1 MESIIRSCLP
11 EVQEGSLM
19 KRFVIL
25 ILIAAAIGGV
35 LYYFLILDKKEGDN
49 VIKVSGN
56 IEATEADVGFK
67 ISGRIVS
74 RFYEEGDWVE
84 KGKVLAKLDDEDLR
98 QRLDLA
104 RATLM
109 SAQARLSKLLAGSR
123 PEELKEAEA
132 NLHQAQFDLGNKEIQ
147 YERMKMLFE
156 KRVIPKE
163 TLDNSE
169 TGYKIA
175 KAALQKATENY
186 QLVKEGPRREDI
198 EDARAQ
204 VEQAR
209 ASLKLAETQ
218 LSYAVLYSPISGV
231 VLVKSGE
238 IGEVVN
244 PGTSVLTLADINNV
258 WLKAYIPETDLGKVK
273 WGQEVIVTTDLRPK
287 KEYRGRISFIS
298 SQAEFTPKQIQTE
311 KERVTLVY
319 RIKINIPNPDRELK
333 PGMPADGKIILSIP
347 TTGKPQN
354 VK

>member
-1 MESIIRSCLP
+1 MESIIKICFLRI
-11 EVQEGSLM
+11 QEGSLM
-19 KRFVIL
+19 RRLLIL
-25 ILIAAAIGGV
+25 ILIAAAIGGG
-35 LYYFLILDKKEGDN
+35 LYSFLIRDKKEGETA
-49 VIKVSGN
+49 IKVSGN

-67 ISGRIVS
+67 IPGRIVS
-74 RFYEEGDWVE
+74 RFYEEGDWVA

-123 PEELKEAEA
+123 PEELRQAEA

-147 YERMKMLFE
+147 YERMKGLYE
-156 KRVIPKE
+156 RRVISKE
-163 TLDNSE
+163 AYDNAE
-169 TGYKIA
+169 TSYKVA
-175 KAALQKATENY
+175 KAALQVAKENY
-186 QLVKEGPRREDI
+186 QLVKEGPRKEDI

-204 VEQAR
+204 VEQAKV
-209 ASLKLAETQ
+209 SLKLAETQ
-218 LSYAVLYSPISGV
+218 LSYAVLYSPISGI
-231 VLVKSGE
+231 VLVKSSE
-238 IGEVVN
+238 VGEVVN

-258 WLKAYIPETDLGKVK
+258 WLKAYIPETDLSKIK

-287 KEYRGRISFIS
+287 KEYKGRISFIS

-319 RIKINIPNPDRELK
+319 RIKIDIPNPDRELK
-333 PGMPADGKIILSIP
+333 PGMPADAKIILSIP

>member
-1 MESIIRSCLP
+1 MESIIRTCLP
-11 EVQEGSLM
+11 EGQEGSLM

-25 ILIAAAIGGV
+25 ILIVATMGGV
-35 LYYFLILDKKEGDN
+35 LYYLFIRDQKVEDSF
-49 VIKVSGN
+49 IKVSGN
-56 IEATEADVGFK
+56 IETTEVDVGFK

-74 RFYEEGDWVE
+74 RFFEEGDWVDQ
-84 KGKVLAKLDDEDLR
+84 KKVLAKLDDEDLR
-98 QRLDLA
+98 DRLEVA
-104 RATLM
+104 RATLG
-109 SAQARLSKLLAGSR
+109 SAQARLKKLLAGSR
-123 PEELKEAEA
+123 PEELREAEA
-132 NLHQAQFDLGNKEIQ
+132 ILQQAQFDLENKETQ
-147 YERMKMLFE
+147 YERMKALFG
-156 KRVIPKE
+156 KHVIPKE
-163 TLDNSE
+163 TLDNAE

-175 KAALQKATENY
+175 KASLQKAMENY
-186 QLVKEGPRREDI
+186 QLVKEGPRKEDI

-204 VEQAR
+204 VDQAR
-209 ASLKLAETQ
+209 ASVKLSETQ
-218 LSYAVLYSPISGV
+218 LSYTTLYSPISGV

-244 PGTSVLTLADINNV
+244 PGTSILTLADIQNV
-258 WLKAYIPETDLGKVK
+258 WLKAYIPETELSKVK
-273 WGQEVIVTTDLRPK
+273 WGQEAIVTTDLRPK

-319 RIKINIPNPDRELK
+319 RIKIDIPNPDRELK